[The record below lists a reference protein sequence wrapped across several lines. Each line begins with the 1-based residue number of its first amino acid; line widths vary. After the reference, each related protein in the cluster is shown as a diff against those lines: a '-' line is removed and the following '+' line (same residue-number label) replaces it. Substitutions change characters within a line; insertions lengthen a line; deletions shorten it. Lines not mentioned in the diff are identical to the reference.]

1 MESCVE
7 IPRNFLIFVP
17 MMKKLTLLAA
27 SLLLGRAAFG
37 QTLSLKVPENVPE
50 AAREVLVQRFTQML
64 QGAGVTV
71 GEEGETLF
79 VEGTVTDRMVTPGS
93 ASQTALN
100 IDIRAYMVRGDEVLV
115 ENTWPV
121 KGVGAD
127 EADAWLRAAKQ
138 ILPRSKAAESFME
151 QLKSKF

>member
-1 MESCVE
+1 
-7 IPRNFLIFVP
+7 
-17 MMKKLTLLAA
+17 MKKLFLLAA
-27 SLLLGRAAFG
+27 AALLSVAVSA

-71 GEEGETLF
+71 GEAGETLI
-79 VEGTVTDRMVTPGS
+79 VEGVVTDKMETPGS
-93 ASQTALN
+93 ASQTALS
-100 IDIRAYMVRGDEVLV
+100 IDIKASLVRDDEVLV

-127 EADAWLRAAKQ
+127 EEDAWLRAAKQ
-138 ILPRSKAAESFME
+138 ILPRSKAALTFMDA
-151 QLKSKF
+151 LKSKF

>member
-1 MESCVE
+1 MEN
-7 IPRNFLIFVP
+7 PRNFLIFVG
-17 MMKKLTLLAA
+17 MMKKMILLAA
-27 SLLLGRAAFG
+27 LMLLGGAAFG
-37 QTLSLKVPENVPE
+37 QTLSLKVPESVPE

-71 GEEGETLF
+71 GEGGETLF
-79 VEGTVTDRMVTPGS
+79 IEGKVTDRMETPGS

-100 IDIRAYMVRGDEVLV
+100 IDIRAYMVRDGEILV

-138 ILPRSKAAESFME
+138 ILPRSKAAEAFME

>member
-1 MESCVE
+1 MEN
-7 IPRNFLIFVP
+7 PRNFLIFAT

-27 SLLLGRAAFG
+27 TMLLSGAAFG
-37 QTLSLKVPENVPE
+37 QTLSLKVPESVPE

-71 GEEGETLF
+71 GEGGETLF
-79 VEGTVTDRMVTPGS
+79 IEGKVTDRMETPGS

-100 IDIRAYMVRGDEVLV
+100 IDIRAYMVRDGGILV

-138 ILPRSKAAESFME
+138 ILPRSKPAEAFME
-151 QLKSKF
+151 QLKTKF

>member
-1 MESCVE
+1 MEN
-7 IPRNFLIFVP
+7 PRNFLIFVA
-17 MMKKLTLLAA
+17 MMKKLILMAA
-27 SLLLGRAAFG
+27 AALLGGAAFG

-79 VEGTVTDRMVTPGS
+79 IEGTVTDRMETPGS

-100 IDIRAYMVRGDEVLV
+100 IDIRAYMVRGGQVLV

-121 KGVGAD
+121 KGVGSD
-127 EADAWLRAAKQ
+127 EADAWVRAAKQ
-138 ILPRSKAAESFME
+138 ILPRSKAAETFVE
-151 QLKSKF
+151 QLKAKF

>member
-1 MESCVE
+1 MEN
-7 IPRNFLIFVP
+7 PRNFLIFVA
-17 MMKKLTLLAA
+17 MMKKMILLAA
-27 SLLLGRAAFG
+27 AALLSAAAFA

-50 AAREVLVQRFTQML
+50 AAREILVQRFTQML

-71 GEEGETLF
+71 GEGGETLF
-79 VEGTVTDRMVTPGS
+79 IEGKVTDRMETPGS

-100 IDIRAYMVRGDEVLV
+100 IDIRAYMVRGGEVLV

-121 KGVGAD
+121 KGVGSD

-138 ILPRSKAAESFME
+138 ILPRSKAAEAFMQ

>member
-1 MESCVE
+1 
-7 IPRNFLIFVP
+7 
-17 MMKKLTLLAA
+17 MMKKMILLAA
-27 SLLLGRAAFG
+27 AALLSVAAFA

-71 GEEGETLF
+71 GEGGETLF
-79 VEGTVTDRMVTPGS
+79 IEGKVTDRMETPGS

-100 IDIRAYMVRGDEVLV
+100 IDIRAYLVRGGETKLITSAIGREDLIRRLYGID
-115 ENTWPV
+115 N
-121 KGVGAD
+121 
-127 EADAWLRAAKQ
+127 
-138 ILPRSKAAESFME
+138 

>member
-1 MESCVE
+1 VE
-7 IPRNFLIFVP
+7 NPRNFLIFVA
-17 MMKKLTLLAA
+17 MMKKLILMAA
-27 SLLLGRAAFG
+27 AALLGGAAYG

-71 GEEGETLF
+71 AEEGETLF
-79 VEGTVTDRMVTPGS
+79 IEGKVTDRMETPGS

-100 IDIRAYMVRGDEVLV
+100 IDIRAYMVRGGQVLV

-121 KGVGAD
+121 KGVGSD
-127 EADAWLRAAKQ
+127 EADAWVRAAKQ
-138 ILPRSKAAESFME
+138 ILPRSKAAETFVE
-151 QLKSKF
+151 QLKAKF

>member
-1 MESCVE
+1 ME
-7 IPRNFLIFVP
+7 IPRNFLIFVT
-17 MMKKLTLLAA
+17 MMKKLMLLAA
-27 SLLLGRAAFG
+27 TMLLSGAAFG
-37 QTLSLKVPENVPE
+37 QTLSLKVPETVPE

-71 GEEGETLF
+71 GDGGETLF
-79 VEGTVTDRMVTPGS
+79 IEGKVTDRMETPGS

-100 IDIRAYMVRGDEVLV
+100 IDIRAYMVRDGEILV

-151 QLKSKF
+151 QLKTKF

>member
-1 MESCVE
+1 
-7 IPRNFLIFVP
+7 
-17 MMKKLTLLAA
+17 MKKLFLLAA
-27 SLLLGRAAFG
+27 AALLSVAVSA

-71 GEEGETLF
+71 GEAGETLI
-79 VEGTVTDRMVTPGS
+79 VEGVVTDKMETPGS
-93 ASQTALN
+93 SSQTALS
-100 IDIRAYMVRGDEVLV
+100 IDIRACLVRDGEVLV

-127 EADAWLRAAKQ
+127 EEDAWLRAAKQ
-138 ILPRSKAAESFME
+138 ILPRSKAAQTFMDA
-151 QLKSKF
+151 LKSKF